1 MKINAVE
8 CKEKS
13 VKSTPPMSRRRSFKY
28 KITFFIEIPQEA
40 RLTVTEWDSNNDYFF
55 FTGFHAETF

>member
-13 VKSTPPMSRRRSFKY
+13 VKSTAPMSKRRSFKY
-28 KITFFIEIPQEA
+28 KITYFIETPQEA
-40 RLTVTEWDSNNDYFF
+40 RLTVTEWDSNND
-55 FTGFHAETF
+55 